1 MKNIALIIAG
11 GIGNLIDRVFNN
23 GYVIDYIHVKFF
35 PPIFNFA
42 DASISCGIICLLI
55 FYSSYLGKGTHPK
68 DSKVVK

>member
-1 MKNIALIIAG
+1 MACALIIAG

-42 DASISCGIICLLI
+42 DCCVSIGVVLLFIYVI
-55 FYSSYLGKGTHPK
+55 FCT
-68 DSKVVK
+68 DSLHLRRKSKRKKK